1 MKVEFEQIIL
11 GQIYSRNNPYEQ
23 KITCRVFQRIVHI
36 QIVTR
41 ASIALLLHLALHFIL
56 LDQFHVA
63 LKDHSELH

>member
-1 MKVEFEQIIL
+1 MNKKL
-11 GQIYSRNNPYEQ
+11 LAG
-23 KITCRVFQRIVHI
+23 RVFQRIVHI

-56 LDQFHVA
+56 LDQFHVT